1 MFPMG
6 LNGLHAISLG
16 EALDVDAFKIVGT
29 ALSLL
34 TLILGCYCAI
44 KSTVL
49 IWTGRLFKVAL

>member
-1 MFPMG
+1 MG
-6 LNGLHAISLG
+6 LNGLHAISLAG
-16 EALDVDAFKIVGT
+16 ALDIDAFKIVGT